1 MAKFQVGDRVRFV
14 ENRCYDNPVALQL
27 AQDGTICTVVNADE
41 NYFNV
46 SVQGTGAFFNSRA
59 TGVVVI
65 DPPAPADPEY
75 AERIQLNTKAESG
88 GVKHDGGKAPWSLL
102 MRGCAEGLAGVVA
115 VLKFGASKYAA
126 DSWQKVEN
134 AEERYKDA
142 LYRHLHSIERN
153 GFMSKDPETG
163 LLEWFH
169 VACNAL
175 FLATFAAFKAR
186 AAAEKETH

>member
-1 MAKFQVGDRVRFV
+1 MARV
-14 ENRCYDNPVALQL
+14 YDNMNKRYFDDKTGLPCQPFIPGHDPASLPGDAIEIGGAD
-27 AQDGTICTVVNADE
+27 AQEFAARLGLNK
-41 NYFNV
+41 
-46 SVQGTGAFFNSRA
+46 A
-59 TGVVVI
+59 TG
-65 DPPAPADPEY
+65 PAARKD
-75 AERIQLNTKAESG
+75 
-88 GVKHDGGKAPWSLL
+88 DGGKAPWSLL
-102 MRGCAEGLAGVVA
+102 MRGCAEGMAGVVA

-186 AAAEKETH
+186 AEAEKETH